1 MYQWLLFLHVA
12 AVLAFVLAHG
22 VQVSIMIRQRSE
34 PDPERNLALF
44 EVLPSVVPLRVL
56 AAAIVISGV
65 LLVAVLSIWTSVWIW
80 LSLGLLIAIW
90 IVMVRLG
97 GGYYNQLEE
106 AATRAIE
113 SRGTAG
119 ESEAEAAFARARRS
133 PHPVWLAIAGL
144 GGLAVITWLMVFRPF

>member
-1 MYQWLLFLHVA
+1 VYQWLLFLHVA
-12 AVLAFVLAHG
+12 AVLSFVLAHG

-44 EVLPSVVPLRVL
+44 EVLPTVVPLRIL

-65 LLVAVLSIWTSVWIW
+65 LLVAALSIWTRLWIW

-90 IVMVRLG
+90 IVMARLG

-113 SRGTAG
+113 ARGTAG
-119 ESEAEAAFARARRS
+119 ESEAHEAFARARRS
-133 PHPVWLAIAGL
+133 PHPLWLAITGL